1 MKTINYIEVIR
12 ERYQKLGYSAYQ
24 WFRAA
29 EPPPFVPLNK
39 PLSESRVGLL
49 STSGAY
55 RLGQCA
61 YHYKDDTSLRLIP
74 SDTPDDLI
82 RFSHITENYLK
93 SPRKDPNC
101 ILPLSQ
107 LRQLTAN
114 GTIGS
119 VAEEAVTC
127 MGGIYSQRRVREEL
141 APAMLDAYR
150 AQNIDAAFLIPM

>member
-12 ERYQKLGYSAYQ
+12 ERYQELGYSAYQ
-24 WFRAA
+24 WFRAV
-29 EPPPFVPLNK
+29 EPPPLVSLDR

-82 RFSHITENYLK
+82 RFSHITENYLE

-101 ILPLSQ
+101 ILPLAQ

-119 VAEEAVTC
+119 VAEDVVTC
-127 MGGIYSQRRVREEL
+127 MGGIYSQRRVRQEI
-141 APAMLDAYR
+141 APGVLEIFKRQQLDCALLVAM
-150 AQNIDAAFLIPM
+150 